1 MTDMPSMRRAYTELH
16 SYNNQLIQGYNVRA
30 SNHENLLSAL
40 KDVNLMIQ
48 RTANLRVGKPK
59 TTVVTE
65 CRAAVKANNFTVLTR
80 IMTQGFDN
88 QSK

>member
-1 MTDMPSMRRAYTELH
+1 
-16 SYNNQLIQGYNVRA
+16 
-30 SNHENLLSAL
+30 LLSAL